1 MNKIFLLILT
11 LHLQSKRINLKVK
24 LKVKV
29 NQIVGMD
36 AKSVSPQPNAH
47 NVKAKTLPLEMVFA
61 HVLRNKLMRTLRSA
75 TPARVEPTGIQQYS
89 VVKNA
94 RQVVLLVQT
103 RRHVRLASQTM

>member
-1 MNKIFLLILT
+1 MNKKSLLILT
-11 LHLQSKRINLKVK
+11 LLLQSKRINLKLK

-36 AKSVSPQPNAH
+36 AKSVSLQPNAH
-47 NVKAKTLPLEMVFA
+47 NVKAKTLPFQKVFV
-61 HVLRNKLMRTLRSA
+61 HVKRNKLMRTLRSA

-94 RQVVLLVQT
+94 RQVVLHVQT
-103 RRHVRLASQTM
+103 RRRVRLANQTM